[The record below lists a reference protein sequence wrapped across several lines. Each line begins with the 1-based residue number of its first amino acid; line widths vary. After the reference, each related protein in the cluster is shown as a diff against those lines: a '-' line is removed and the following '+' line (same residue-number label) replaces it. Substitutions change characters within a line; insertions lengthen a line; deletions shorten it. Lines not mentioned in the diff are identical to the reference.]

1 MFLIGFIAIAIV
13 FAIKLPDIKG
23 ILEKTQFLEK
33 IKQKSASTTITVPE
47 SSKSNKPEISTPT
60 TIKTSTTTV
69 RTPPTSV
76 KIPSITSIQEKE
88 KPETPEPSKAP
99 TTAEAPARQSSL
111 FFVRIGEDG
120 LISRHEVKR
129 SIPISDSPLTDAINA
144 LLQGP
149 SEGEIRSGMVSL
161 IPRGTRL
168 LGLVRKGNTAF
179 IDLSEEF
186 MYNHYGVEGY
196 MAQLRQ
202 IVYTAT
208 SFSSVQDVQMLIEGS
223 KKQFLGEEGV
233 YIEKPLS
240 RISLGSTAAK

>member
-33 IKQKSASTTITVPE
+33 IKQKSVSTTIAVPE
-47 SSKSNKPEISTPT
+47 SPESNKPETTTPT
-60 TIKTSTTTV
+60 TIKTPSTTVKSSPSTEIQDKEKSEILE
-69 RTPPTSV
+69 PT
-76 KIPSITSIQEKE
+76 KIPGTI
-88 KPETPEPSKAP
+88 
-99 TTAEAPARQSSL
+99 EAPARQSSL

-120 LISRHEVKR
+120 LISRNEVKR
-129 SIPISDSPLTDAINA
+129 SIPVSDSPLTDAVNA

-149 SEGEIRSGMVSL
+149 SEGEIRSGLVSL

-168 LGLVRKGNTAF
+168 LGIVMKGNTAF

-208 SFSSVQDVQMLIEGS
+208 SFSSVQDVQILIEGS

-240 RISLGSTAAK
+240 RISLGSIAAK